1 MLTPAPISSRRNR
14 AWATLSVIIGAG
26 LLAAGCASYGQGSAY
41 GDHPNGYGVDF
52 YEPFDNSRDYGP
64 SYLVGPP
71 QSPDDEGARS
81 SGKTLQLPPPSS
93 SAPSIPAAQPD
104 RDKPSPTLP
113 PSPVE

>member
-1 MLTPAPISSRRNR
+1 MLTRVPR
-14 AWATLSVIIGAG
+14 AWGTAALILAIASMAG
-26 LLAAGCASYGQGSAY
+26 GCASYGQDSAY

-71 QSPDDEGARS
+71 NRAPLFPNDEGARS
-81 SGKTLQLPPPSS
+81 SGKTLPLLPPSN
-93 SAPSIPAAQPD
+93 SAPSIPSAQPD
-104 RDKPSPTLP
+104 RDTPSPAQP